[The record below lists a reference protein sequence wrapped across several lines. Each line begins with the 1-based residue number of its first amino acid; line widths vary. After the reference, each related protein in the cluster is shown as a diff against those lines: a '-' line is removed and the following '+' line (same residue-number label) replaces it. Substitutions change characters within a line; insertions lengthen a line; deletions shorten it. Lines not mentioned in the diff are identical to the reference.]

1 MATTN
6 GKIAQIIPS
15 VAAER
20 GGPNLVTDRGGASTF
35 SKKYQ
40 IDELSYPSDLM
51 SPDGRY
57 GGNYVMFYIN
67 VAEDSKILADEIK
80 QSIDADLPLEYR
92 MRGDTIG
99 LGASGNEAIAAS
111 AVAGA
116 VGAVGLRGISN
127 IISGGKGGIGAAA
140 KDAGGDAFK
149 AGVTA
154 GVATGVVNNMAGG
167 KMSRQQKR
175 LQKAIALHIPN
186 QLSIRYSMA
195 WADEETFLYQAALTE
210 NREVAAAMGKQ
221 SPTNKEESSNIKALV
236 ASLALSNANP
246 MAGAISAASGLARNP
261 KKEQVFKNVNHR
273 EFTFDYTF
281 SPRNSDEAKKVMNI
295 INTFKLHMHPE
306 YKDNN
311 NFIFIYPSEFDIF
324 YYQGTKE
331 NLNIHRHTSCVLKD
345 MNVNYTPNG
354 AFTTF
359 DDGMPTQINIQLSF
373 LELAILTKQQM
384 KDNY

>member
-1 MATTN
+1 MANTSS
-6 GKIAQIIPS
+6 KKAEIIPS

-20 GGPNLVTDRGGASTF
+20 GGPNLSKNRGDASTF
-35 SKKYQ
+35 SEKYQ
-40 IDELSYPSDLM
+40 IKELSYPSDLM
-51 SPDGRY
+51 GAEGLY
-57 GGNYVMFYIN
+57 GGNYVVFYIN
-67 VAEDSKILADEIK
+67 VAEDSKILADEVK
-80 QSIDADLPLEYR
+80 QSIDAPPPQEYR
-92 MRGDTIG
+92 LRGDTVG
-99 LGASGNEAIAAS
+99 LGASGTESII
-111 AVAGA
+111 AGA
-116 VGAVGLRGISN
+116 VGGAAVGVGISGISN
-127 IISGGKGGIGAAA
+127 IISGNNGAIKSAA
-140 KDAGGDAFK
+140 KSGTVGGLTSGVGAGI
-149 AGVTA
+149 
-154 GVATGVVNNMAGG
+154 VNHMAAG

-175 LQKAIALHIPN
+175 LYKAIALHIPN

-195 WADEETFLYQAALTE
+195 WSDEETLLYQAALTE
-210 NREVAAAMGKQ
+210 SREVAAAIGKQ
-221 SPTNKEESSNIKALV
+221 EPSTAGESSNIKALLTS
-236 ASLALSNANP
+236 AALSNANP
-246 MAGAISAASGLARNP
+246 MAGALSAASGLARNP

-281 SPRNSDEAKKVMNI
+281 SPKNSNEAKQVLNI

-373 LELAILTKQQM
+373 LELAILTKQQI
-384 KDNY
+384 KDNF